1 MSVAGS
7 PPGWPGQVERDG
19 AGEAGRLERP
29 DPVIPAGAVDEDR
42 ARHAHRAIVVRDR
55 AARGVSGSLETVE
68 TLLIACDFDGT
79 ITERDTL
86 HLIVAAFGSYDLWER
101 IEPRVVSG
109 ELSIE
114 QAMQEEFA
122 VGAGHARAG
131 ARPGAARGGPAAR
144 LSASSCDWARERDHR
159 LIVFSSGFRSVIDD
173 VLDHWGIEGL
183 EVVSHEARFSR
194 GRLPP
199 GVVGSRRRSAWSA
212 GRRCKRH
219 DLRGRS
225 RGERLVY
232 IGDGVSDRC
241 GARMADVIFARAQ
254 LADDLAAGR
263 RPLHPVRGLR
273 PRPGTARRALDAG
286 RMTAGWRD
294 VPPASAWG
302 EMEERV
308 LAFWRERDIFA
319 RSLQERAGA

>member
-1 MSVAGS
+1 M
-7 PPGWPGQVERDG
+7 
-19 AGEAGRLERP
+19 
-29 DPVIPAGAVDEDR
+29 
-42 ARHAHRAIVVRDR
+42 
-55 AARGVSGSLETVE
+55 E

-122 VGAGHARAG
+122 SVRATPEDVRDLVLREAGLRHG
-131 ARPGAARGGPAAR
+131 FPEFV
-144 LSASSCDWARERDHR
+144 DWARERDHR
-159 LIVFSSGFRSVIDD
+159 LIVFSSGFRSVIDA
-173 VLDHWGIEGL
+173 VLSHWGIEGL
-183 EVVSHEARFSR
+183 EVLSHEARFSAEGCHLVWSDR
-194 GRLPP
+194 GDLCTEC
-199 GVVGSRRRSAWSA
+199 

-254 LADDLAAGR
+254 LADDLSADGVPFTR
-263 RPLHPVRGLR
+263 FEDFDLVRER
-273 PRPGTARRALDAG
+273 LDALS
-286 RMTAGWRD
+286 T
-294 VPPASAWG
+294 
-302 EMEERV
+302 
-308 LAFWRERDIFA
+308 LAA
-319 RSLQERAGA
+319 